1 MKRLIL
7 SITSIAVA
15 LTITGFA
22 ATNGSADS
30 TAPKHKWKF
39 SPTINAPWANEDDEQ
54 PLDSPL
60 LAVGMCRSDRG
71 AVTSRA

>member
-1 MKRLIL
+1 MKRVIL

-22 ATNGSADS
+22 ATNGDADS

-39 SPTINAPWANEDDEQ
+39 SPTINAPWANEDDDW

-60 LAVGMCRSDRG
+60 LAAGRG
-71 AVTSRA
+71 AVTSPA